1 MVWRPDATG
10 RLSTRRTRR
19 CSTDMSVQI
28 ILEVI
33 AAAGCGKLFSLL
45 GHLIRLLDENP
56 ILIRRTEI
64 HIDAPYLVAR
74 EHKKLGVAKPFSA
87 FGRAPVGHE
96 GRVAVDKDS
105 FQLMS
110 LDPFGVLPATREI
123 ARLVDAIV
131 VGAGE
136 TKVVGE
142 RILDGVTVVRHVRCK
157 DRSDDIGLA
166 GHSAALLL
174 HHGEIRLGFLH
185 DSRTGW

>member
-74 EHKKLGVAKPFSA
+74 EHKKLGVTKPLAA
-87 FGRAPVGHE
+87 FALALLGHE
-96 GRVAVDKDS
+96 GRVAVAKDPL
-105 FQLMS
+105 QLMP
-110 LDPFGVLPATREI
+110 LTP
-123 ARLVDAIV
+123 
-131 VGAGE
+131 
-136 TKVVGE
+136 
-142 RILDGVTVVRHVRCK
+142 
-157 DRSDDIGLA
+157 
-166 GHSAALLL
+166 
-174 HHGEIRLGFLH
+174 
-185 DSRTGW
+185 SR